1 MYGKGWIKM
10 GAGASFFFK
19 NAGPV
24 FKWFIL
30 LISISLNMFIEYSV
44 MITRLHKLIIV
55 TDVNFFLLQPG
66 LLHAQQGG
74 RGDGVGRC
82 AVVEGHR
89 SLQLHILDRGAPK
102 LTCW

>member
-1 MYGKGWIKM
+1 MYGRGWIKM

-44 MITRLHKLIIV
+44 MITRLKIARRTIV
-55 TDVNFFLLQPG
+55 AKGNNFLARYCKFYISG
-66 LLHAQQGG
+66 FRTSYYGKF
-74 RGDGVGRC
+74 
-82 AVVEGHR
+82 
-89 SLQLHILDRGAPK
+89 HIANLR
-102 LTCW
+102 

>member
-44 MITRLHKLIIV
+44 MITRLHKITKLSQMQISFFCSQV
-55 TDVNFFLLQPG
+55 FSTHSKVDV
-66 LLHAQQGG
+66 AM
-74 RGDGVGRC
+74 V
-82 AVVEGHR
+82 
-89 SLQLHILDRGAPK
+89 
-102 LTCW
+102 

>member
-30 LISISLNMFIEYSV
+30 LISIDLNMFIENSRHDNQ
-44 MITRLHKLIIV
+44 I
-55 TDVNFFLLQPG
+55 
-66 LLHAQQGG
+66 
-74 RGDGVGRC
+74 
-82 AVVEGHR
+82 
-89 SLQLHILDRGAPK
+89 
-102 LTCW
+102 

>member
-30 LISISLNMFIEYSV
+30 LISISLNMFIESSRHDNKLQK
-44 MITRLHKLIIV
+44 ITKLS
-55 TDVNFFLLQPG
+55 QM
-66 LLHAQQGG
+66 
-74 RGDGVGRC
+74 
-82 AVVEGHR
+82 
-89 SLQLHILDRGAPK
+89 
-102 LTCW
+102 